1 VTYGNRYRPLE
12 KEKLCRGQCQ
22 SISLLFDSD
31 HYTSPIE
38 ACFPLTLT
46 TDFFFFSGFMSTS
59 PPAAPYSR
67 KNPFPARLLVSE
79 KLNREGSEK
88 ETWHYEFS
96 LAGSGFQYEVGD
108 SMGIHP
114 HNNPQLVQDLLDALH
129 FSGEEQVKNKEG
141 ESFSIREGLLKHYQI
156 TQPSK
161 QFLEAVAEQ
170 SQDATGLRELWHP
183 ERRKELEQYLWG
195 REMID
200 FLLDAPS
207 IRFTPD
213 ELVSKLRKLLPRLY
227 SIASSLRA
235 FPDQVHFVVAS
246 VRYESHR
253 RQREGVAS
261 TYLADRIDGNTP
273 VPMFVHVAK
282 GFRLP
287 EDTDKPIIMVGPGT
301 GVAPFRAY
309 LQERKAIGASGRNW
323 LFFGEQRARCDYFY
337 RDEFESFH
345 KEGVLTRLHTAFSRD
360 QAYKI
365 YVQHRLLENA
375 KEVYAWLQEG
385 AHFYVCG
392 DEARMA
398 KDVDVALHQIVEKE
412 GGLSPEA
419 AAAYVEALRKEKRYK
434 RDVY

>member
-1 VTYGNRYRPLE
+1 
-12 KEKLCRGQCQ
+12 
-22 SISLLFDSD
+22 
-31 HYTSPIE
+31 
-38 ACFPLTLT
+38 
-46 TDFFFFSGFMSTS
+46 MSTS
-59 PPAAPYSR
+59 SSAAPYSR
-67 KNPFPARLLVSE
+67 KNPFPARLLVNK

-88 ETWHYEFS
+88 ETRHYEFS

-108 SMGIHP
+108 SMGIHA

-129 FSGEEQVKNKEG
+129 FSGDEQVKNKEG
-141 ESFSIREGLLKHYQI
+141 ETFSVREGLLRHYQI

-161 QFLEAVAEQ
+161 QFLEAIVEQ
-170 SQDATGLRELWHP
+170 SQNASELRELIHP
-183 ERRKELEQYLWG
+183 DRKRELEHYLWG
-195 REMID
+195 REIID
-200 FLLDAPS
+200 FLLDTPS
-207 IRFTPD
+207 IRFGPD
-213 ELVSKLRKLLPRLY
+213 EFVSKLRKLLPRLY
-227 SIASSLRA
+227 SVASSLKA
-235 FPDQVHFVVAS
+235 FPEQVHFVVAS
-246 VRYESHR
+246 VRYESHGR
-253 RQREGVAS
+253 KREGVAT
-261 TYLADRIDGNTP
+261 TYLADRLDRNTP
-273 VPMFVHVAK
+273 VSMFVHVAK

-323 LFFGEQRARCDYFY
+323 LFFGEQRSGCDYFY
-337 RDEFESFH
+337 QDEFESFR
-345 KEGVLTRLHTAFSRD
+345 KEGLLTRLHTAFSRD
-360 QAYKI
+360 QAYKV
-365 YVQHRLLENA
+365 YVQQRLLENA

-398 KDVDVALHQIVEKE
+398 KDVDIALHQIVAKE